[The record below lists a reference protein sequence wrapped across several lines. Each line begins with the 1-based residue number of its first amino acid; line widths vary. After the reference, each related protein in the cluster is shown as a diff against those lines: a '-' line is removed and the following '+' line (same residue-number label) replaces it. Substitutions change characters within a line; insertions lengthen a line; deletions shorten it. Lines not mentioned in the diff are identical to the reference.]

1 MSGHTDSPLTHS
13 HPAPETPA
21 ATAPRRWAAF
31 WRAILLSGLGEYALR
46 LGTHL
51 LLLGLIFVLAWGLR
65 QFYQR
70 GGMVNGAATPALG
83 EGNPPAG
90 STAKELALP
99 SLPQVA
105 LQPWTPSQKAVSS
118 RGVVRLADLHTEV
131 PSSRR
136 EGVVE
141 YLVKEGDTI
150 TSIAEQ
156 FGLQPQT
163 ILWANQPVLGDNPH
177 NLRPGQRLN
186 ILPVDGAYHRWV
198 AGESL
203 QAVANFYGVSVEAI
217 LSSPAN
223 QLDPVQFQASGD
235 PGVEAGTWL
244 VIPGGRRNFV
254 AWSAPFIPLDNLSL
268 GKVLGSG
275 ACEEASA
282 SVAGSGVFIWPTTHR
297 YLGGYG
303 YEPAANHPALDIFGN
318 EGDPVYAADS
328 GVVVYAGWNNWGYGN
343 VVVIN
348 HNNGWQTL
356 YAHLSAFYVS
366 CGQNVLQ
373 GDVIAAVGQSGN
385 VTLPQLHFEL
395 MYLGDR
401 VNPYD
406 YLR

>member
-1 MSGHTDSPLTHS
+1 MSCAADGAGQCRSRGGQFGQPLRGGLPAQLTPKGGNVIITLVSGHTGSSLTHS

-254 AWSAPFIPLDNLSL
+254 AWSALLSP
-268 GKVLGSG
+268 STT
-275 ACEEASA
+275 SA
-282 SVAGSGVFIWPTTHR
+282 WAR
-297 YLGGYG
+297 YWAV
-303 YEPAANHPALDIFGN
+303 EPARRPVPASPAAEFSFGQQPTATLAATVTN
-318 EGDPVYAADS
+318 RRPITPPSTSSATKATPFTPRIAVWWFTPVGTTGATAM
-328 GVVVYAGWNNWGYGN
+328 WW
-343 VVVIN
+343 
-348 HNNGWQTL
+348 
-356 YAHLSAFYVS
+356 
-366 CGQNVLQ
+366 
-373 GDVIAAVGQSGN
+373 
-385 VTLPQLHFEL
+385 
-395 MYLGDR
+395 
-401 VNPYD
+401 
-406 YLR
+406 